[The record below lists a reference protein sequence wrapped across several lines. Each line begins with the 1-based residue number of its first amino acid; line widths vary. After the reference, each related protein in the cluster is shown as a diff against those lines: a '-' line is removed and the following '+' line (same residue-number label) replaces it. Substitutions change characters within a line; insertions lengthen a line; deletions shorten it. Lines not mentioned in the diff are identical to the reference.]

1 MCFPVPLYGC
11 VWTLWAAP
19 CCAQDMVQGIGLCG
33 KLGGS
38 ECGGVGGG
46 DGSGGDGSGG
56 GGVDG
61 TVSTNGLIP

>member
-1 MCFPVPLYGC
+1 
-11 VWTLWAAP
+11 
-19 CCAQDMVQGIGLCG
+19 MVQGIGLCG

>member
-1 MCFPVPLYGC
+1 MWRG
-11 VWTLWAAP
+11 W
-19 CCAQDMVQGIGLCG
+19 
-33 KLGGS
+33 
-38 ECGGVGGG
+38 GG